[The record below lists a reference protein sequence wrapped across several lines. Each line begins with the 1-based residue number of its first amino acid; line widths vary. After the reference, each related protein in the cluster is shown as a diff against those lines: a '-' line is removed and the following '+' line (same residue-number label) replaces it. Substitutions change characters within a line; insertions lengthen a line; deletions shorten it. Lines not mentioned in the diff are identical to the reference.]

1 IFKSSE
7 INIFSTFLFLQC
19 FFSLSVSLMVLSP
32 FVNPCCV
39 CVCVCVCVCAGILE
53 IRSVSEGGVLAI
65 KGVKSQYYICMRNNG
80 MLYGMKEYTN
90 SCVFKEVFLENYYTG
105 YSSNTWKKDGK
116 EIFISLSKKG
126 QPLKPKKARRENG
139 ASHFIPRKC
148 TQDGKTLA

>member
-1 IFKSSE
+1 MHLGIMFSST
-7 INIFSTFLFLQC
+7 SLTHC
-19 FFSLSVSLMVLSP
+19 FWVTLCLYSWCKNSNS
-32 FVNPCCV
+32 
-39 CVCVCVCVCAGILE
+39 ILE